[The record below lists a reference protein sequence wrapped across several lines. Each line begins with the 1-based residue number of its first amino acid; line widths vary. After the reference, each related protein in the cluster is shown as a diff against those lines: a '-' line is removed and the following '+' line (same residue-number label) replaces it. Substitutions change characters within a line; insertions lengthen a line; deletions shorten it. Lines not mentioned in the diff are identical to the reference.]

1 LIRIDIESEQLCRNI
16 RPSLPIVRDS
26 ALTIKS
32 ITNSVE
38 DKLNKNEAKRVSIL
52 HRKMKEDIF
61 YNNDV
66 NKFFDTIRKSL
77 PSVVVAGSSTLST

>member
-1 LIRIDIESEQLCRNI
+1 M
-16 RPSLPIVRDS
+16 
-26 ALTIKS
+26 TIKS